1 MSLEEKFKI
10 YSIVQ
15 MTSAS
20 TSLLASASLMFMIF
34 RSHKKLSTPLHRL
47 LLGLSI
53 SDFISSL
60 TLSFASTL
68 SPTDSIGWNSSGN
81 MTLCRTQA
89 FIHSCS
95 QNASPLY
102 NCSLCI
108 YYLIEIK
115 YTSLQEYLPKIEICL
130 HIIPVLVPL
139 IFSSIIL
146 SIDEFQPSGTSC
158 SLVAETPIECR
169 IDPEVDCDGGGLK
182 DHIVLSLIWMTQTM
196 VIVPLTIFISMILI
210 YREVSA
216 QEERTNQHRFSFS
229 SRGSSAAYRI
239 KIAARTR
246 ALAYS
251 LGWLLSW
258 TTMFVG
264 FFLTMV
270 LGLDGLLLPFPF
282 VLVHYSLSP
291 LQGLFNFIVY
301 IFPKVT
307 KRINQYKREGV
318 ANPKRFLLAFRNSFM
333 SRGELLSRSS
343 RTRSRLLVLN
353 PNRGSLLRV
362 DEESSRQ
369 SLQATRTTSG
379 SGTVHF
385 SHEEFHISSP
395 PGLCD
400 GGSPRIGVLLVQEDQ
415 QHVEEEEKTTEETL
429 NMIEQGGT
437 CQLEESELGTTPLRV
452 VRSV

>member
-1 MSLEEKFKI
+1 MMSLEEKLKI

-20 TSLLASASLMFMIF
+20 ISMIASASLMLLLF
-34 RSHKKLSTPLHRL
+34 RSYKKFSTPLHRL

-68 SPTDSIGWNSSGN
+68 SPADSIGWKTFGN

-89 FIHSCS
+89 FMHSWS

-130 HIIPVLVPL
+130 HVIPVLVPL
-139 IFSSIIL
+139 IFSSMIL

-158 SLVAETPIECR
+158 AIVAETPIECR

-196 VIVPLTIFISMILI
+196 VIVPLTIFISMIAI
-210 YREVSA
+210 YREVAA
-216 QEERTNQHRFSFS
+216 QEERANQYRRFSFN
-229 SRGSSAAYRI
+229 SRTSSSAYRN

-258 TTMFVG
+258 TTLFVG
-264 FFLTMV
+264 FLLTMI

-307 KRINQYKREGV
+307 KRINHYKRERV
-318 ANPKRFLLAFRNSFM
+318 ANPKRFLLAFRDSFL
-333 SRGELLSRSS
+333 SRGALASRQL
-343 RTRSRLLVLN
+343 RTRSRRCLAQN
-353 PNRGSLLRV
+353 QNRGSPTV
-362 DEESSRQ
+362 EESSRQ
-369 SLQATRTTSG
+369 QSSQVTTTG
-379 SGTVHF
+379 SGTANV
-385 SHEEFHISSP
+385 SREEFQISS
-395 PGLCD
+395 LDSWCD
-400 GGSPRIGVLLVQEDQ
+400 GGSANRFGRVLVQQEDS
-415 QHVEEEEKTTEETL
+415 HVVEEEGNKKATSTEEA
-429 NMIEQGGT
+429 
-437 CQLEESELGTTPLRV
+437 
-452 VRSV
+452 